1 MARVKRA
8 LVMLCLACAACER
21 ERVNEAQQT
30 TFDYT
35 YAGMPLSV
43 TEVWHGVP
51 FDAEE
56 WKAADERGRFDM
68 LPDLVANHLRSGMK
82 GAELEALLG
91 PLTQGWSDAGSAVS
105 YVYWVEQPVDASQR
119 PPVVIPRE
127 LRQVR
132 GVRLVLEHDRLERWE
147 LIKP

>member
-1 MARVKRA
+1 MTRVKRV

-21 ERVNEAQQT
+21 DRNEAQRA

-35 YAGMPLSV
+35 YAGMAPSV
-43 TEVWHGVP
+43 TAAWHGVP
-51 FDAEE
+51 FDADA

-68 LPDLVANHLRSGMK
+68 LPDLVANHLRFGMK

-91 PLTQGWSDAGSAVS
+91 PLTQGWSDADSAVS
-105 YVYWVEQPVDASQR
+105 YVYWVEQPVDASLR
-119 PPVVIPRE
+119 PPVVVPQE

-132 GVRLVLEHDRLERWE
+132 GVRLVLEHDRLVRWE